1 MCPVLQ
7 LCAVLVVTM
16 VVLVRPLT
24 PAPVLQDGQ
33 EEAVKQVS
41 VLPNT
46 SSADVCVLS
55 CSCVQLWLLQWWYLC
70 VP

>member
-24 PAPVLQDGQ
+24 PAPVPQDGQ
-33 EEAVKQVS
+33 EEAVKHVS

-46 SSADVCVLS
+46 PSADICVLS
-55 CSCVQLWLLQWWYLC
+55 CSCVQFWLLQWWYLC